1 MGFRTS
7 PEKQVKYSSLD
18 IADKSSI
25 ESLVD
30 TINKEHKAVDVLI
43 NNAGVYFEDKYN
55 PQNVK
60 TTFDVNVRGT
70 LQVRAQS
77 ICSLHS
83 ISLMSK
89 LKRSLHAFFLSTPS
103 DTRSKFYRAIHT
115 SITDRHENYFA
126 SSNRSCSS
134 FFISWLLFP
143 SSFHI
148 SSSYATNTP
157 PDVSLVPPPPKPF
170 FPHRQHFLRRLLPF
184 QIQSRHPIPLP
195 RPQNHILRRRI
206 CDAGIPGKNLS

>member
-7 PEKQVKYSSLD
+7 SEKQVKYPSLD

-83 ISLMSK
+83 ISPL
-89 LKRSLHAFFLSTPS
+89 LKRPLHAFF
-103 DTRSKFYRAIHT
+103 
-115 SITDRHENYFA
+115 
-126 SSNRSCSS
+126 
-134 FFISWLLFP
+134 
-143 SSFHI
+143 
-148 SSSYATNTP
+148 
-157 PDVSLVPPPPKPF
+157 
-170 FPHRQHFLRRLLPF
+170 
-184 QIQSRHPIPLP
+184 
-195 RPQNHILRRRI
+195 
-206 CDAGIPGKNLS
+206 

>member
-30 TINKEHKAVDVLI
+30 TIKKEHKTVDVLV

-70 LQVRAQS
+70 LQVRAS
-77 ICSLHS
+77 INLFSSQHLSYVKVKKISACILLEYSVRYKIEILPCHS
-83 ISLMSK
+83 YV
-89 LKRSLHAFFLSTPS
+89 H
-103 DTRSKFYRAIHT
+103 
-115 SITDRHENYFA
+115 N
-126 SSNRSCSS
+126 
-134 FFISWLLFP
+134 
-143 SSFHI
+143 
-148 SSSYATNTP
+148 
-157 PDVSLVPPPPKPF
+157 
-170 FPHRQHFLRRLLPF
+170 
-184 QIQSRHPIPLP
+184 
-195 RPQNHILRRRI
+195 
-206 CDAGIPGKNLS
+206 